1 MRILR
6 RHVSSSHCLF
16 HRRRRNNILSTARRR
31 RRRRRRFKAHRRRAA
46 GRSARSKKQHHRTAH
61 IVRVCS
67 RVRKERWMEK
77 RAPKFFCGGEEGNFI
92 QNFLMCFVCVRG
104 KRHAQKKVFTIREDI
119 QSAVIITCIYIT
131 ISRPRSVRSG
141 HRQSADLYRSD
152 PCPLHLPQTSLPG
165 TVSHTGHRTSS
176 ASSSF
181 FLESLLFSEVV
192 FRPNGREN
200 ERVFLLLFA
209 GTYPTLSATEIAFTR
224 PPPAALP
231 ALSHPEVR
239 LVQL

>member
-92 QNFLMCFVCVRG
+92 QNFLMCFVCVHMG
-104 KRHAQKKVFTIREDI
+104 KDMHKKRCS
-119 QSAVIITCIYIT
+119 QYAK
-131 ISRPRSVRSG
+131 ISK
-141 HRQSADLYRSD
+141 AL
-152 PCPLHLPQTSLPG
+152 L
-165 TVSHTGHRTSS
+165 VSHTYI
-176 ASSSF
+176 
-181 FLESLLFSEVV
+181 LQSLVLDRFVLVTANRQICTEAILVRCTCRRRV
-192 FRPNGREN
+192 YPGRFHTPDIG
-200 ERVFLLLFA
+200 RAALLLLF
-209 GTYPTLSATEIAFTR
+209 F
-224 PPPAALP
+224 
-231 ALSHPEVR
+231 
-239 LVQL
+239 